1 MTEARKHEGETTE
14 KGQEAGDWIIRS
26 MLMLFRH
33 GFEPPDVLTA
43 IAQAAAIVNVIFAPD
58 QARAEINAANFGESF
73 KEFARLHFKDRAEIM
88 ADYGVALG
96 PDKEAK

>member
-1 MTEARKHEGETTE
+1 
-14 KGQEAGDWIIRS
+14 
-26 MLMLFRH
+26 
-33 GFEPPDVLTA
+33 
-43 IAQAAAIVNVIFAPD
+43 VNVIFAPD

-88 ADYGVALG
+88 ADYGVALE

>member
-1 MTEARKHEGETTE
+1 LARASTL
-14 KGQEAGDWIIRS
+14 RLS
-26 MLMLFRH
+26 F
-33 GFEPPDVLTA
+33 
-43 IAQAAAIVNVIFAPD
+43 FAPD